1 MSVNKLSTSYRCNNA
16 IGNSLE
22 LKEMMNEVIG
32 TFISETNAING
43 SYYLKEKNC
52 FINVVSIGKST
63 TNEKYELTNILE
75 SSDSIIK
82 LNDEKINLIKYEL
95 EKSCMIFSY
104 EEDCDLDFVMSI
116 LSNIENRLNKSINA
130 CFNMEAIKKKNKE
143 LEELTLNLRNEIEVV
158 AKQNVQKEKRIFEQL
173 KMSQMGELIG
183 NIAHQWRQP
192 LTVIS
197 TAASGIKVKKELGM
211 LTDIDLINYADSIV
225 NNSLYLSNT
234 IDEFRDY
241 LDDSHKQKEVIIQE
255 RLKMAIKLVESS
267 FSLLNI
273 KIIEGYIEKEPV
285 HFKLVLGELLQ
296 VLISIINNAKD
307 ALTIN
312 EVEDRWIK
320 YELHKKDFVIQIT
333 IEDSAGG
340 IPEEILDK
348 IFNPYFTTKH
358 QYQGTGVGLYS
369 AYDIVVNRLNGKLYA
384 NNTQNGAKF
393 FIELPLNINYVI

>member
-116 LSNIENRLNKSINA
+116 LSNIENRLNISINA